1 MLTKLFYDFLK
12 ETRSENTT
20 QYDLR
25 VANRIFFSSEEPDRP
40 CIQEIF
46 SKEIELLDIKNETE
60 KSRDHI
66 NKWIE
71 EQTRGKIT
79 DLITEGNMDHETRV
93 AIVR

>member
-1 MLTKLFYDFLK
+1 M
-12 ETRSENTT
+12 
-20 QYDLR
+20 
-25 VANRIFFSSEEPDRP
+25 
-40 CIQEIF
+40 QEIF
-46 SKEIELLDIKNETE
+46 SKEIELLDIVNETE
-60 KSRDHI
+60 KSREHI

>member
-1 MLTKLFYDFLK
+1 MIFLK

-25 VANRIFFSSEEPDRP
+25 VANRIFFSSEEPVRP

-46 SKEIELLDIKNETE
+46 SKEIELLDIVNETE
-60 KSRDHI
+60 KSREHI